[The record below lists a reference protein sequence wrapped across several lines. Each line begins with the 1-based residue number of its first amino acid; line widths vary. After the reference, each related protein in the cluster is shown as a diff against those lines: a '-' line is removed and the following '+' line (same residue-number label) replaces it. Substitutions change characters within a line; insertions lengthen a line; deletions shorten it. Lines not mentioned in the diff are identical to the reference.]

1 MPEPKPEP
9 PPNAGCL
16 RAALERLRSEE
27 RSRAE
32 LKGWLLEKGFSEPEV
47 EAALLHLA
55 ARGLQSDSRL
65 AESIAAHYSGRN
77 SIGRDLLR
85 NKLTTRKIADE
96 VIEELL
102 AGRDAEAEK
111 RALLQAVERR
121 AGRADPPEKT
131 ARFLASRGF
140 DEEVIEGYLEALEGT
155 RSSDEES

>member
-1 MPEPKPEP
+1 MPESKPAP
-9 PPNAGCL
+9 HPNASCL
-16 RAALERLRSEE
+16 RAALERLRSGE

-32 LKGWLLEKGFSEPEV
+32 LRGWLRDKGFGEPEV
-47 EAALLHLA
+47 ESVLSHLVE
-55 ARGLQSDSRL
+55 RGLQSDTRL

-85 NKLTTRKIADE
+85 NKLTTRKIANE

-102 AGRDAEAEK
+102 SGRDVEAEK

-121 AGRADPPEKT
+121 AARADPPEKT

-140 DEEVIEGYLEALEGT
+140 DEEVIEGYLEALQGT
-155 RSSDEES
+155 RPPAIEP